1 MTPEQEIEYQKMKM
15 EIDKFK
21 ADSIKLHKFYKS
33 LVRFIPTIYMVKHLE
48 KKKTIK
54 RNWDIKANI

>member
-15 EIDKFK
+15 KLPQLE
-21 ADSIKLHKFYKS
+21 ADSIKLKKFYKS
-33 LVRFIPTIYMVKHLE
+33 LVKFIPTIYMVKHLE